1 MRFLI
6 SGGTGLIGHALAMK
20 WLDDG
25 HDVLIVT
32 RSRSS
37 PKRTFPRRQPHYVTW
52 SDMKVASDL
61 FRNLDAVVNLAG
73 ESINQ
78 RWIEA
83 ARNRITASRLVSSRK
98 LLDWARQLEQKLP
111 LYIGASGI
119 SIYGSSLT
127 GVFDESS
134 SAEGKDFLS
143 EVVRRWEAA
152 TDQMPAER
160 IVKLR
165 IAPVLARASGAFPP
179 MLMPFKM
186 YAGGP
191 IGSGKQPFSWI
202 HLNDIVR
209 LIDFIVTEPS
219 IEGVVNASAPENVTN
234 EQFGR
239 SIAKVYNRPYWFP
252 VPAWVLKMIFGE
264 MSMLLLEGQ
273 RVYPAK
279 ALEYGFTF
287 QHGTVESA
295 LRALHAD
302 PQQNAE
308 AASGQIK

>member
-1 MRFLI
+1 MKVLI
-6 SGGTGLIGHALAMK
+6 SGGTGLVGSALAMK

-25 HDVLIVT
+25 HEVLIVT
-32 RSRSS
+32 RSTSS
-37 PKRTFPRRQPHYVTW
+37 PKRIFPRRQPEYVCW
-52 SDMKVASDL
+52 SDLKLASDQYHS
-61 FRNLDAVVNLAG
+61 LDAVVNLAG

-78 RWIEA
+78 RWSDA
-83 ARNRITASRLVSSRK
+83 ARNRITASRMVSSRR
-98 LLDWARQLEQKLP
+98 LLEWASQLEQKLP

-143 EVVRRWEAA
+143 DVVRKWEAA
-152 TDQMPAER
+152 TDQIPAER

-165 IAPVLARASGAFPP
+165 IAPVLATTSGAFPP

-186 YAGGP
+186 FAGGP

-202 HLNDIVR
+202 HLDDIVR
-209 LIDFIVTEPS
+209 LIDFIVTDPS
-219 IEGVVNASAPENVTN
+219 MHGIVNASAPENVTN

-252 VPAWVLKMIFGE
+252 VPAWLLKIIFGE

-279 ALEYGFTF
+279 ALEHGFTF
-287 QHGTVESA
+287 RYGTVESA
-295 LRALHAD
+295 LRALHD
-302 PQQNAE
+302 KPQEQLATT
-308 AASGQIK
+308 SD